1 MTTCLKLVF
10 IWSSVWNFPNT
21 RANASISNKLCQ
33 GLNTVNSFLIKSCV
47 YWVQWWVFDKDAKHA
62 APCIWCLSMH
72 LMPGHAFDAWACIW
86 CLSLRLKQWDRDG
99 REHHLNQSHLTRLHW
114 EANNHQTAITRVRKE
129 IKRDCIVIL
138 NKTSDCMIVNP

>member
-10 IWSSVWNFPNT
+10 VWSSVWNFPNT

-62 APCIWCLSMH
+62 APCIWFLAMH
-72 LMPGHAFDAWACIW
+72 LMPEPQIETMGSWWQRAPPQPE
-86 CLSLRLKQWDRDG
+86 S
-99 REHHLNQSHLTRLHW
+99 S
-114 EANNHQTAITRVRKE
+114 HQTALGGKQSSNSNHQSSE
-129 IKRDCIVIL
+129 RDQERL
-138 NKTSDCMIVNP
+138 YRDFEQNFRLYDCEPVVHSTQGSR